1 MQAGY
6 LLRMVNTRS
15 WPSIATA
22 AFTLAADAST
32 VVALRMAKLSAGDAD
47 ALTEAQLMVG
57 EKFEAALEFQM
68 LAWTGGLGTSYPEA
82 AAKSLQHFGKA
93 VRANRRRLSAR

>member
-1 MQAGY
+1 
-6 LLRMVNTRS
+6 
-15 WPSIATA
+15 
-22 AFTLAADAST
+22 
-32 VVALRMAKLSAGDAD
+32 
-47 ALTEAQLMVG
+47 MVG